1 MDPPSVDVLSQASL
15 GESNPTSVV
24 CNSAGDVIYIS
35 YGEDEHIIK
44 RIMWDKNE
52 IPAEATVEDVA
63 GELGSTGDNDGCGTG
78 GDLKFKYPVGMA
90 LSQDDA
96 TLYVLE
102 NDGGDPVKGGLKSL
116 DTT

>member
-1 MDPPSVDVLSQASL
+1 MDSPSVDVLPQASL
-15 GESNPTSVV
+15 SESNPTSVV

-44 RIMWDKNE
+44 RIMWDKDK
-52 IPAEATVEDVA
+52 IPGLATVEDVA
-63 GELGSTGDNDGCGTG
+63 GDLGSTGDDAGCGTG
-78 GDLKFKYPVGMA
+78 GVRFKRPVGMA

-102 NDGGDPVKGGLKSL
+102 DDEDSVKGGLKSL
-116 DTT
+116 ATT

>member
-1 MDPPSVDVLSQASL
+1 MLPKASL
-15 GESNPTSVV
+15 EEDNPTSVV

-35 YGEDEHIIK
+35 YGLDEHIIK
-44 RIMWDKNE
+44 RIMWDKDKL
-52 IPAEATVEDVA
+52 PGLATVEDVA
-63 GELGSTGDNDGCGTG
+63 GVLDSTGDDAGCGTG
-78 GDLKFKYPVGMA
+78 TGDDESAVQFKHPVGMA

-102 NDGGDPVKGGLKSL
+102 DDEASDKGGLKSL